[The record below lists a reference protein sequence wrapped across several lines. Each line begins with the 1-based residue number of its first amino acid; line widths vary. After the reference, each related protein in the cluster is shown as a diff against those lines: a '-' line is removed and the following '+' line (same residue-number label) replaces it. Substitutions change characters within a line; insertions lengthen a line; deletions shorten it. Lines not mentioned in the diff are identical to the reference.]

1 MNVLLEH
8 SFIFRGPLMT
18 FVNSLK
24 IYGQK
29 YFKDYEY
36 THSPNLC
43 IFKLGNF
50 KCAYFVKSR
59 NI

>member
-1 MNVLLEH
+1 
-8 SFIFRGPLMT
+8 MT

-36 THSPNLC
+36 THSPDLC
-43 IFKLGNF
+43 LFKLGNF